1 MTVSSML
8 IQNIVDLYT
17 SYNIMK
23 GGKNMNSI
31 KPKETNFFILLLIIL
46 IYLLIKGLI
55 VYIAYNY
62 MVPKLMYSLSKKTME
77 EIKNEF
83 RPITYTESILLVI
96 LFNTLFSM

>member
-1 MTVSSML
+1 MTVSSIL

-17 SYNIMK
+17 SYPIMK

-31 KPKETNFFILLLIIL
+31 KPKETNFFILLMIIL

-55 VYIAYNY
+55 VYIVYNY

-83 RPITYTESILLVI
+83 RPISYTESILLVI

>member
-1 MTVSSML
+1 MTISSMV
-8 IQNIVDLYT
+8 IQNIIDLYK
-17 SYNIMK
+17 SNIMK
-23 GGKNMNSI
+23 GGKNIGVMQ
-31 KPKETNFFILLLIIL
+31 PKETNFFLLLFVIL

-77 EIKNEF
+77 EIVKEF
-83 RPITYTESILLVI
+83 RPISYTESILLVI